1 MIISDKQHEA
11 NKRNAQHSTGA
22 KTEEG
27 KRAIRFNALTFG
39 LRTRTTIIEGENA
52 AAYSQLWDELEAD
65 WHPQGR
71 TELLPFEAM
80 VVAQWMLIRN
90 SESVSKIYDKIRFG
104 AERFI
109 MLAYAAKERA
119 SLEKSY
125 YTHLHELQQ
134 IQKQRRAKPQS
145 EAAPQQPAAP
155 EPPAEPLKPV
165 LHSQF
170 RPAPDYVMSEAA
182 GAPTV
187 LCDPDPNDTR

>member
-11 NKRNAQHSTGA
+11 NKRNSEHSTGP
-22 KTEEG
+22 KTDEG

-39 LRTRTTIIEGENA
+39 LRTRTAIITGENA
-52 AAYSQLWDELEAD
+52 AAYSQLWDELDAD

-90 SESVSKIYDKIRFG
+90 SASVAKIYDKIGFG

-134 IQKQRRAKPQS
+134 IQKQRRAKPQ
-145 EAAPQQPAAP
+145 PKDAAP
-155 EPPAEPLKPV
+155 EQPAEPLKPV
-165 LHSQF
+165 PHSQF

-187 LCDPDPNDTR
+187 LCDPATDDTR